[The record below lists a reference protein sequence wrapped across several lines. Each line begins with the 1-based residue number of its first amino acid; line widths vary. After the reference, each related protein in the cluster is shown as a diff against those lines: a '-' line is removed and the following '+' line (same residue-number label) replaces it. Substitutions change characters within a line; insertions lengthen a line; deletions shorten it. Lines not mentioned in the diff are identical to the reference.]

1 MKAQITATAAA
12 LFAASAG
19 ADNLYGDFGKANPDL
34 NGTGPAAARV
44 VVVGS
49 GPATAS
55 FDMHHGLSDG
65 NPDLSQVNQA
75 PDPSARRGSGGGFD
89 MHQGI
94 SEGNPDLS
102 PAPHI

>member
-1 MKAQITATAAA
+1 MKAQITVIAAA

-19 ADNLYGDFGKANPDL
+19 ANNLYGDFGKANPDL

-44 VVVGS
+44 VVVRS

-75 PDPSARRGSGGGFD
+75 PDPSAPRGSTKGFD
-89 MHQGI
+89 MHQGL